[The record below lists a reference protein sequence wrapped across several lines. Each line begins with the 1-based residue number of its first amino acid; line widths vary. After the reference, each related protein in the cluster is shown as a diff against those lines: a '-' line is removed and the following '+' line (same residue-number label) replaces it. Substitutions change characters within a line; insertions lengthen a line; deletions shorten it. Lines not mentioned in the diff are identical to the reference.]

1 MVYGDLIK
9 RTGDEKGGTELYKKA
24 FLMSEPKLFLWPYI
38 YFLLNDGIQ
47 GEAFA
52 LIAELKKAEGE
63 YGEFAK
69 LLEQKALSVVREEK
83 VKK

>member
-1 MVYGDLIK
+1 
-9 RTGDEKGGTELYKKA
+9 
-24 FLMSEPKLFLWPYI
+24 MSEPKLFLWPYI